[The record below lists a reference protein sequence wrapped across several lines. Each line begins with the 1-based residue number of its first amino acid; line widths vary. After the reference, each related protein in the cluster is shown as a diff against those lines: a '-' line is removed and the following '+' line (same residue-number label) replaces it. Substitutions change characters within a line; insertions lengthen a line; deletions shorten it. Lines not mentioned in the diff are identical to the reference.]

1 MRIVVAEAAIP
12 GMRYL
17 GLILVSAGSFCAL
30 AVFWTLCGT
39 LLSQRAGPAG
49 MALIN
54 SVGIAGGAA
63 ITPFVVGVLKDW
75 SGSFAPGILFVM
87 ATVLLTLVL
96 VTLVVAHQRATAAAL
111 AEAY

>member
-1 MRIVVAEAAIP
+1 MSTRSGACRVLDDATPLAIIAERE
-12 GMRYL
+12 GRR
-17 GLILVSAGSFCAL
+17 GLRP
-30 AVFWTLCGT
+30 T
-39 LLSQRAGPAG
+39 Q
-49 MALIN
+49 
-54 SVGIAGGAA
+54 
-63 ITPFVVGVLKDW
+63 VLNDW

>member
-1 MRIVVAEAAIP
+1 
-12 GMRYL
+12 
-17 GLILVSAGSFCAL
+17 
-30 AVFWTLCGT
+30 
-39 LLSQRAGPAG
+39 

-96 VTLVVAHQRATAAAL
+96 VTLVVAHQRVTAAAL